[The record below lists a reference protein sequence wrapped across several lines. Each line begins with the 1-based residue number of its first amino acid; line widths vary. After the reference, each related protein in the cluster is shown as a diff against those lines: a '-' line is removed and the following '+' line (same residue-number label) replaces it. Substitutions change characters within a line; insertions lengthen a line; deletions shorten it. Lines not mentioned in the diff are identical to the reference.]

1 LKYFD
6 AIKLNDE
13 QDRKSAI
20 SRNSWSCFERASDF
34 FERAKKEAIK
44 LINKSTEETSRW
56 FKLMKWQL
64 KRAEQV
70 KITIK
75 KFVTESKIR
84 EEITQQ
90 ETKNEITEVTDA
102 AVKFMIN

>member
-1 LKYFD
+1 
-6 AIKLNDE
+6 
-13 QDRKSAI
+13 
-20 SRNSWSCFERASDF
+20 
-34 FERAKKEAIK
+34 
-44 LINKSTEETSRW
+44 
-56 FKLMKWQL
+56 L